1 MFCSMQLLLCMSSKK
16 TKKKKT
22 ARLRL
27 LKSERVLKDT
37 SLDISRWQ
45 AKLSS
50 KIFLDIEAPH
60 YFCASLKQI
69 YQDFQFS
76 SCF

>member
-16 TKKKKT
+16 KTKKT

-27 LKSERVLKDT
+27 LKSEHVLKDT